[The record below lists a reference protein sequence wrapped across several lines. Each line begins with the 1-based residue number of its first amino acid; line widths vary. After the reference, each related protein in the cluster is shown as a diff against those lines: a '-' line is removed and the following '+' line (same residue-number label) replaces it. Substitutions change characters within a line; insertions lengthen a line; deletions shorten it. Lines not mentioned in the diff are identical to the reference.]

1 MQGIVIIT
9 MPFFMNTDQEL
20 KTSEYLKGIV
30 SNLPEKPGI
39 YQYLNAEGTIIY
51 VGKAKNLKRR
61 VYSYF
66 SKEHQP
72 GKTRV
77 LVSKIADI
85 RYIVVNSEEDALLL
99 ENNLIKKYKP
109 RYNVLLKDDKTYP
122 SICVQ
127 NEYFPR
133 VFKTR
138 RIIRNGSSYYGPY
151 SHAPSMHA
159 VLDLIKH
166 LYPLRTCSLN
176 LSPENIRAGKF
187 NVCLEYHIKNCAGPC
202 IGLQSQE
209 EYLKNISEI
218 KEILKGNTQEIS
230 KMLYQQMQE
239 LAAEMKFEEAQKV
252 KEKYALIE
260 NYRSKSEV
268 VSSVLHNIDVFSIEE
283 DGEKSAFINYL
294 HITNGAINQAFTFEY
309 KKKLNETKEEL
320 LTLGIIEMRER
331 YKSASR
337 EIIVPFDI
345 EMELNNVT
353 FTIPQRGDKKKL
365 LELSLLNVK
374 QYKADRMKQ
383 AEKLNPEQRSMRLMK
398 EIQQELH
405 LDRLPMQIECFDN
418 SNIQGTDAVAAC
430 VVFKKAKPSKNDY
443 RKYNIKTV
451 VGADDYASMKE
462 VVRRRYQRVLEEESP
477 LPDLIITDGGKG
489 QMEVVRQVMEELQLD
504 IPIAGLAKD
513 RKHRTSEVLF
523 GFPPQTIGIKQHSPL
538 FRLLEQIQD
547 EVHRFAITFH
557 RDKRSKRQVSSAL
570 DSIKG
575 IGEKTKTLLLKE
587 FKSVKRI
594 KEASMEEVA
603 TVIGESKAKIVKESL
618 NNR

>member
-1 MQGIVIIT
+1 MDT
-9 MPFFMNTDQEL
+9 NQEL

-151 SHAPSMHA
+151 RHSPSMHA

-166 LYPLRTCSLN
+166 LYPLRTCNLN

-209 EYLKNISEI
+209 EYLKNIAEI

-230 KMLYQQMQE
+230 RLLYQRMQD

-345 EMELNNVT
+345 EIELNDVT

-430 VVFKKAKPSKNDY
+430 VVFKKAKPSKSDY

-462 VVRRRYQRVLEEESP
+462 VVRRRYQRAIEEESP

-557 RDKRSKRQVSSAL
+557 RDKRSKRQVASAL
-570 DSIKG
+570 DNIKG
-575 IGEKTKTLLLKE
+575 IGEKTKTALLKE

-594 KEASMEEVA
+594 KEATIEEVSA
-603 TVIGESKAKIVKESL
+603 IIGESKAKIIKEGL
-618 NNR
+618 DNH

>member
-1 MQGIVIIT
+1 MDT
-9 MPFFMNTDQEL
+9 NQEL

-151 SHAPSMHA
+151 SHSPSMHA

-166 LYPLRTCSLN
+166 LYPLRTCNLN

-209 EYLKNISEI
+209 EYLKNIAEI

-230 KMLYQQMQE
+230 RLLYQRMQD

-345 EMELNNVT
+345 EIELNDVT

-430 VVFKKAKPSKNDY
+430 VVFKKAKPSKSDY

-462 VVRRRYQRVLEEESP
+462 VVRRRYQRAIEEESP

-504 IPIAGLAKD
+504 IPIAGLTKD

-557 RDKRSKRQVSSAL
+557 RDKRSKRQVASAL
-570 DSIKG
+570 DNIKG
-575 IGEKTKTLLLKE
+575 IGEKTKTALLKE

-594 KEASMEEVA
+594 KEATIEEVSA
-603 TVIGESKAKIVKESL
+603 IIGESKAKIIKEGL
-618 NNR
+618 DNH